1 MLIVRVQSGAF
12 LFFYFY
18 YFSWVVHCSP
28 EIIMIKY
35 LSQELISME
44 HVEYEPIWV
53 FTTVFKLQILYA
65 FWIFL
70 ETFKKFGFVILC

>member
-12 LFFYFY
+12 IFFYFY
-18 YFSWVVHCSP
+18 YFSWVVNCFP

-44 HVEYEPIWV
+44 HVEYEPILQL
-53 FTTVFKLQILYA
+53 FSSFKFYMRS
-65 FWIFL
+65 
-70 ETFKKFGFVILC
+70 GFF

>member
-18 YFSWVVHCSP
+18 YFSWEVNCFL

-44 HVEYEPIWV
+44 HVEYEPI
-53 FTTVFKLQILYA
+53 
-65 FWIFL
+65 
-70 ETFKKFGFVILC
+70 